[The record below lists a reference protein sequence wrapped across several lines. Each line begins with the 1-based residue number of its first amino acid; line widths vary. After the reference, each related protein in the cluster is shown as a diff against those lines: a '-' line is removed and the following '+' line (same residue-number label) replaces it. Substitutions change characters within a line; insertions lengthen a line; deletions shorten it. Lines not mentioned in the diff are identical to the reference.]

1 MIDLILEGIIMTTKW
16 EKQEG
21 NKGVLTFEV
30 SSEEFDQA
38 LDQAFKKVSKDVQ
51 VPGFRK
57 GKIPAVFLKNALV

>member
-38 LDQAFKKVSKDVQ
+38 LDQAFKKYQRMYKFQDSV
-51 VPGFRK
+51 K
-57 GKIPAVFLKNALV
+57 GRFPRYF

>member
-38 LDQAFKKVSKDVQ
+38 LDQAFKKSI
-51 VPGFRK
+51 K
-57 GKIPAVFLKNALV
+57 GCTSSRIP

>member
-30 SSEEFDQA
+30 SVEDFDQA

-51 VPGFRK
+51 IPGFRK
-57 GKIPAVFLKNALV
+57 GKIPRSIFENALA